1 MSPRQK
7 AQRRR
12 ATPLTR
18 FAAGR
23 EMPVFMEM
31 LSLFSPREKA
41 NAKIQS
47 PRETQKAQILSL
59 YTENIRRRHKTLK
72 HSILTHDWNKS

>member
-1 MSPRQK
+1 MPLEFLLSHIVKGVVHKHKIVHGSNIDGLLISKSPGQK

-23 EMPVFMEM
+23 EMPVFTGKFP
-31 LSLFSPREKA
+31 LFSP
-41 NAKIQS
+41 
-47 PRETQKAQILSL
+47 
-59 YTENIRRRHKTLK
+59 
-72 HSILTHDWNKS
+72 